1 MKPSNETEHLL
12 PIKVTCGR
20 CSLIITYTSNNPVG
34 YDLQGWQSKWMGAKS
49 WKIFWKPRW
58 FLWNA
63 TFQVRSWAGTPI
75 AFTPPLP
82 LSSALSNTLQ
92 RSAIDTNTY
101 TKTHKKIHTKNFTHH
116 RISLINS
123 FFPKMFIVIV
133 RDKISSIFCV
143 SDLINKQQNQNIAEN
158 FLWPKRCAASD
169 GPKGCLS

>member
-1 MKPSNETEHLL
+1 MAHQAFNIRDFWASKKMTTSNVTEHLL

-49 WKIFWKPRW
+49 WKIFRKPRW

-92 RSAIDTNTY
+92 CSTIHKNKYKDTQ
-101 TKTHKKIHTKNFTHH
+101 KHTHKEFHAPPYITHKLVFTKIV
-116 RISLINS
+116 
-123 FFPKMFIVIV
+123 IVIV

-143 SDLINKQQNQNIAEN
+143 SDLINKNKI
-158 FLWPKRCAASD
+158 KI
-169 GPKGCLS
+169 